1 MLTSQLTSCLLQ
13 AFLSCRQPQER
24 SVSMIN
30 PIYRPGNG
38 AKGIKLAPTSSTQ
51 NFSRKSEWKS
61 VEYLTFQEWCLTFQ
75 HQNHLG
81 HLSPGQ
87 LLGATP
93 DWVRIPRWVQGNGS
107 LTNSPGDSPAL
118 SSLRST
124 RVEDRHKGKIE
135 HSRQG
140 DVCKP
145 KFGVMDI
152 HGTLRICNRPKLY
165 IMSITRWC
173 HRLTTELKIL
183 KRGDEM
189 ISKPLMPWVSVP
201 PSAFSIGC
209 SLQ

>member
-1 MLTSQLTSCLLQ
+1 MKECGVPDFPRVVPDFPASESSGPLVSWPTPGCHSRLSQ
-13 AFLSCRQPQER
+13 
-24 SVSMIN
+24 N
-30 PIYRPGNG
+30 PKMGPG
-38 AKGIKLAPTSSTQ
+38 KWQLDKL
-51 NFSRKSEWKS
+51 
-61 VEYLTFQEWCLTFQ
+61 
-75 HQNHLG
+75 
-81 HLSPGQ
+81 
-87 LLGATP
+87 
-93 DWVRIPRWVQGNGS
+93 PRWFS
-107 LTNSPGDSPAL
+107 SL

-140 DVCKP
+140 DMCKP